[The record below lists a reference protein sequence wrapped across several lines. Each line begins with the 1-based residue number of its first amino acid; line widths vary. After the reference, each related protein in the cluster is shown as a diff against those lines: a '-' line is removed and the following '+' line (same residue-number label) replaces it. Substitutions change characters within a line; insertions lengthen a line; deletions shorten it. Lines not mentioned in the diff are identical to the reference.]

1 MDSEPESRRL
11 TQQDAFFVAYQE
23 ASGAAMSLGAELEL
37 TGELTAEQLEGVME
51 KLVGIWPRLGS
62 KARRRSF
69 GLAWQGGSPLLEM
82 LTEARQDGDFERW
95 RNAPIDPFREPSF
108 QLLWQVAG
116 GGTRLAFRAHHA
128 GLDGHALATV
138 GGRALQI
145 LAGAEAGAGPGA
157 ARPPA
162 RRPGAFGRLLPMWRY
177 LRFLQRESRRDG
189 SARLAIASPA
199 AGDIAVKTR
208 QLPADRRSRLE
219 RWGRAYGLGLP
230 WLACAAFIKAIGG
243 FNDRRG
249 GDPRPVSLELPVS
262 TRRRGAG
269 AGADLGNGISPLLL
283 RAAAG
288 RPLLEI
294 ARELNGQFAGGVR
307 LRAHLAVPFF
317 TAGGRFLPWWLFRR
331 LAADT
336 TYSGFA
342 TSHFT
347 WMRPT
352 LDPFALEKLSEGR
365 LGLRKIEFY
374 GPVCLH
380 MGAALQGLET
390 PSACQLS
397 LTYRLN
403 ALSAAAAE
411 ELLEGVFAELD
422 RGAG

>member
-1 MDSEPESRRL
+1 MDPEPKSRRL

-23 ASGAAMSLGAELEL
+23 ASGTAMSLGAELEL
-37 TGELTAEQLEGVME
+37 AGELAAEQLEGLME

-62 KARRRSF
+62 KVRRRSF
-69 GLAWQGGSPLLEM
+69 GLAWQGRSPLLEM
-82 LTEARQDGDFERW
+82 LTEARRDEDFERW

-108 QLLWQVAG
+108 QLLWRVAG
-116 GGTRLAFRAHHA
+116 GCTRLAFRAHHA

-145 LAGAEAGAGPGA
+145 LAGAEAGGVAPA
-157 ARPPA
+157 TRPPV
-162 RRPGAFGRLLPMWRY
+162 RRLGFGRLGPMWRY
-177 LRFLQRESRRDG
+177 LRFLQRESRSDG
-189 SARLAIASPA
+189 SARLALASPA
-199 AGDIAVKTR
+199 PGDIAVRT
-208 QLPADRRSRLE
+208 QELTADRRSRLE
-219 RWGRAYGLGLP
+219 RWGRAHGLGLP
-230 WLACAAFIKAIGG
+230 WLVCAAFIKAIGG

-262 TRRRGAG
+262 TRLRGAG

-294 ARELNGQFAGGVR
+294 AREINGQFAGGVR
-307 LRAHLAVPFF
+307 RRAHLAVPFF

-347 WMRPT
+347 WMRPA
-352 LDPFALEKLSEGR
+352 LDPFALEKLSAGR
-365 LGLRKIEFY
+365 LSLRKIEFY

-411 ELLEGVFAELD
+411 ELLDGVFAEFD
-422 RGAG
+422 RVGR